1 MLKLYGF
8 DEMYILDTREL
19 SSIHETCLDMFP
31 FHFRPSVL
39 KYIKLTKKEI
49 FFSKFLEN
57 VNTQIK
63 LLRIEDWC
71 RVYHFAICLR
81 CATA

>member
-39 KYIKLTKKEI
+39 KYIKLTKKKY
-49 FFSKFLEN
+49 FFPSFLKML
-57 VNTQIK
+57 TRK
-63 LLRIEDWC
+63 LSS
-71 RVYHFAICLR
+71 
-81 CATA
+81 